1 MVPRSRKYYEGATTS
16 HWRIDDRLF
25 FRFRRPRDPPV
36 FCVRHGAPGGV
47 GGPSPGPGIW
57 LSVARSADDFTWTP
71 MGSLKYPGDPSCAFA
86 PLLDPGRTD
95 VPLPWRSHRCCPRLM
110 EQRRLRTMGISRL
123 DHAASAPALLRF
135 ALRVATRAQGWLP
148 AGWLAFAGRVSNP
161 PDHSERFQFTWSS
174 SSPGILTL
182 SICPRWQ
189 YSSS

>member
-161 PDHSERFQFTWSS
+161 LDHSERFQFTWSS

-189 YSSS
+189 

>member
-25 FRFRRPRDPPV
+25 FSLPSSTRSSCLLCPPWRSWRGWRPP
-36 FCVRHGAPGGV
+36 
-47 GGPSPGPGIW
+47 PGPGIW

-110 EQRRLRTMGISRL
+110 EQRRLRTMGISGL

-161 PDHSERFQFTWSS
+161 LDHSERFQFTWSS

-189 YSSS
+189 

>member
-1 MVPRSRKYYEGATTS
+1 
-16 HWRIDDRLF
+16 
-25 FRFRRPRDPPV
+25 
-36 FCVRHGAPGGV
+36 
-47 GGPSPGPGIW
+47 
-57 LSVARSADDFTWTP
+57 

-148 AGWLAFAGRVSNP
+148 AGWLAFAGRASNP
-161 PDHSERFQFTWSS
+161 LDRYERFQIVVILLS
-174 SSPGILTL
+174 SSPDATFPCFLTVVL
-182 SICPRWQ
+182 STRRLPSLLRV
-189 YSSS
+189 

>member
-25 FRFRRPRDPPV
+25 FFASA
-36 FCVRHGAPGGV
+36 VRVILLSFVSAMALLEGLEA
-47 GGPSPGPGIW
+47 PSPGPGIW
-57 LSVARSADDFTWTP
+57 LPVARSADDFTWTP

-110 EQRRLRTMGISRL
+110 EQRRLRTMGISGL

-161 PDHSERFQFTWSS
+161 LDHSERFQFTWSS

-189 YSSS
+189 

>member
-57 LSVARSADDFTWTP
+57 LSVDRSADDFTWTP
-71 MGSLKYPGDPSCAFA
+71 LGSLKYPGDPSCAFA

-95 VPLPWRSHRCCPRLM
+95 VPLTWRSHRCCSWRGWRPPPGP
-110 EQRRLRTMGISRL
+110 GIWLSVDR
-123 DHAASAPALLRF
+123 SA
-135 ALRVATRAQGWLP
+135 
-148 AGWLAFAGRVSNP
+148 
-161 PDHSERFQFTWSS
+161 DDFTWTPLGS
-174 SSPGILTL
+174 LK
-182 SICPRWQ
+182 
-189 YSSS
+189 Y